1 MSGGVAGVFASQT
14 DCLPG
19 NPPGTCNFSGS
30 YINLRSPS
38 GGQSVGGSF
47 TTRLSGDTLDGLY
60 QATITLPA
68 YSEQGTWTVDPVH
81 SVAGF
86 AARQLGDVVHFHGK
100 VRVGFSVV
108 ARQRVRHGDQVK
120 LVAAQMKPARA
131 RIQAGDQ
138 RQPQSCVTPL

>member
-1 MSGGVAGVFASQT
+1 ISPGSVDTSGGTQTVTVTARITDDVAGVFASQT

-68 YSEQGTWTVDPVH
+68 YSEQGTWTVDPV
-81 SVAGF
+81 G
-86 AARQLGDVVHFHGK
+86 L
-100 VRVGFSVV
+100 
-108 ARQRVRHGDQVK
+108 
-120 LVAAQMKPARA
+120 
-131 RIQAGDQ
+131 
-138 RQPQSCVTPL
+138 